1 MFKFNIIVKDK
12 PHTRRSML
20 SILYRMLLEHA
31 IDTDCRQ
38 SYGIWYVSFMLG
50 KARVAPLKQMTIP
63 RMELAAAVLAVK
75 VDKMLRSC

>member
-1 MFKFNIIVKDK
+1 
-12 PHTRRSML
+12 ML
-20 SILYRMLLEHA
+20 SILTADNHMV
-31 IDTDCRQ
+31 
-38 SYGIWYVSFMLG
+38 YVSFMLG